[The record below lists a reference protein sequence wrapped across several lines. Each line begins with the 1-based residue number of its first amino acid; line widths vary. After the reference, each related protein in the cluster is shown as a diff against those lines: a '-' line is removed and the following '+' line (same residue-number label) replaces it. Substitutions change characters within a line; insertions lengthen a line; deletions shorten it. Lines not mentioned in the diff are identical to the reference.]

1 MKLKKVLYGF
11 GVLAFGVIFSS
22 CSDQQ
27 AANKS
32 NTAPVEANQQAAAPV
47 NQPGPGML
55 QGKVLE
61 TFGSGGYTYVKIDNA
76 GKEIWAAVP
85 QAEVAIG
92 EEVALAGGQV
102 MSNFHSKTLD
112 RTFDEIIFSGGL
124 IGKGQDGGGASFQG
138 ALQSE
143 SGAAMTKPLDPA
155 EISMGSSKAVVPL
168 TDLKIEKAAGEGG
181 YTIGELFGQ
190 AADLNGK
197 KVRVQ
202 GQVVKFTAN
211 IMGRNWLHLQDGSGD
226 PQQNTHDLV
235 VTSNEQAEKGDI
247 VTIEGVLAA
256 NKDFGYGYKYNV
268 IVEDV
273 QVMR

>member
-1 MKLKKVLYGF
+1 MKFKQVLCAF

-27 AANKS
+27 AANKDS
-32 NTAPVEANQQAAAPV
+32 AAPIEANRQAAVPM
-47 NQPGPGML
+47 NQPAPTPGL
-55 QGKVLE
+55 PQGKVLE
-61 TFGSGGYTYVKIDNA
+61 TFDSGGYTYVRIDNA

-85 QAEVAIG
+85 QSQVTVG
-92 EEVALAGGQV
+92 EEVALAGGQA
-102 MSNFHSKTLD
+102 MSNFHSKSLD

-124 IGKGQDGGGASFQG
+124 IGKGQEGDGASFQD

-143 SGAAMTKPLDPA
+143 SGAAMTQEL
-155 EISMGSSKAVVPL
+155 SMGSSKAVIPL
-168 TDLKIEKAAGEGG
+168 TDLKIEKAEGEGS
-181 YTIGELFGQ
+181 YTIGELFGK

-197 KVRVQ
+197 KVRVK
-202 GQVVKFTAN
+202 GQVVKFTGN
-211 IMGRNWLHLQDGSGD
+211 IMGTNWLHLQDGSGD
-226 PQQNTHDLV
+226 PEQKTHDLV
-235 VTSNEQAEKGDI
+235 VTSSEQAENGDV